1 MPTLVRLVP
10 DRWSIM
16 VVSVQSHDKDFVLF
30 LSPSDAVNVTSK
42 RPLFMC
48 LFLGVGMRDDP
59 LLFSIGEVSGGH
71 SW

>member
-1 MPTLVRLVP
+1 M
-10 DRWSIM
+10 M
-16 VVSVQSHDKDFVLF
+16 VFSVQSHDKDLVLS
-30 LSPSDAVNVTSK
+30 LSSGNAVNVTAK

-59 LLFSIGEVSGGH
+59 SIFSIGEVSGSH